1 VVEMSEQQP
10 VGEDP
15 PDELTEAIAEN
26 PEAVARFVQRLD
38 TVNELLDVV
47 ELGEGALDDEMVAS
61 LVGTGSTLA
70 EAGDGMATD
79 ETVRLAESVGAN
91 GDDLADA
98 LETLATL
105 QRTGTL
111 DDLVELAQVASLAS
125 SALDDEMVA
134 SLAGTGSS
142 LGELAHVASEDDT
155 ARGMRRLLASVGD
168 VEDAEVEGMGVV
180 GLARSTRDPEVRHG
194 LGYVVALARALGQR
208 SSEE

>member
-1 VVEMSEQQP
+1 MSEQQP

>member
-194 LGYVVALARALGQR
+194 LGYVVTLARALGQR

>member
-1 VVEMSEQQP
+1 MSEQQP
-10 VGEDP
+10 LGEDP
-15 PDELTEAIAEN
+15 PDELTAAIAEN

-47 ELGEGALDDEMVAS
+47 ELGGNALDDEMVAS
-61 LVGTGSTLA
+61 LAGTGSTLA

-155 ARGMRRLLASVGD
+155 ARGLRRLLASVGD

-194 LGYVVALARALGQR
+194 LGYVIALARSLGQR
-208 SSEE
+208 ADEE